1 MLHLHSENL
10 PIVHKK
16 QKEARKRLKSTQP
29 LNGFGLARIQ
39 SESISLDGFTQLPL
53 FRGTF
58 LRPNEL
64 GLLNRPTLASFSHCF
79 AMGYLLLKALTHL
92 FACFLHMV
100 EPLVSN
106 RNFLLVI
113 HILIIFGKRLIGN
126 HNYFTRMLLARLYFI
141 SSS

>member
-58 LRPNEL
+58 FRPNEL
-64 GLLNRPTLASFSHCF
+64 GLLNGPTLASLSHGF
-79 AMGYLLLKALTHL
+79 AMGYLLLKPLAHL
-92 FACFLHMV
+92 FACLLHMV
-100 EPLVSN
+100 EPLVPHG
-106 RNFLLVI
+106 NFLLVI
-113 HILIIFGKRLIGN
+113 HIFDNIRKRIIGIPQSLNPNVTPEVVLRL
-126 HNYFTRMLLARLYFI
+126 
-141 SSS
+141 